1 MVEQNIDKN
10 KKPGFRI
17 QNYFVT
23 FPEDEFIKE
32 DEESGRLYILVDI
45 YKIENN
51 KTSAF
56 KLQSEE
62 ITPEIEKMISDEVN
76 RLLMEGMEDDKK
88 KGLDNE

>member
-1 MVEQNIDKN
+1 MVEQNLDKN
-10 KKPGFRI
+10 KRPGFRI

-32 DEESGRLYILVDI
+32 DEESGRLYILADI
-45 YKIENN
+45 YKIEND

-76 RLLMEGMEDDKK
+76 RLLMEGIEDDNK
-88 KGLDNE
+88 KGLNNE